1 LNLKIYLK
9 KFLSFSLGT
18 WVRAIISFFATPIIS
33 YLIIPEEFG
42 RASMFTL
49 VYNIA
54 LIISIMGLDQ
64 SYVRYYYEI
73 NENERNKTFWTA
85 LIPSVING
93 ILISLIFIIFEKQL
107 SNLVYSREYKYIG
120 IIFLIAL
127 ITGIFQ
133 RFNQLS
139 VRMQKKGIFFSTI
152 QILNALGN
160 IGGTIIYALLIKP
173 DFYAIVTGQITGNI
187 ISLIYGFSIDKILR
201 KFETIQLNLI
211 KKYIKYGL
219 PFVPTFLIQWFFTS
233 IDRISLKQYTTFT
246 EIGLYSAAFKIV
258 SVMNLIQA
266 GFTTFWTPVA
276 YEKYENNE
284 NNKDFFRKA
293 NLAISFVMFVF
304 GFLVLSLKDIIFLIL
319 AKSYRDAAYIAPFL
333 ILTPIM
339 YTISETT
346 VLGINF
352 KKKTYWHMVLVSISA
367 IINYIGNT
375 FLVPILGAKGA
386 AISTGLSYVVFFI
399 LRTLIAEKLYYI
411 GFEISK
417 ILIGIVITII
427 LAYIGTFYTN
437 TMLTIVSGIIS
448 IIIILFIY
456 KNEIKWILKNLK
468 KGV

>member
-1 LNLKIYLK
+1 MRKYLKI
-9 KFLSFSLGT
+9 FLSFSLGT
-18 WVRAIISFFATPIIS
+18 WFRAIISFFATPIIS
-33 YLIIPEEFG
+33 YLIILEEFG

-54 LIISIMGLDQ
+54 LIMSIMGLDQ

-107 SNLVYSREYKYIG
+107 SLLIYSREYKYIG

-127 ITGIFQ
+127 LTGIFQ
-133 RFNQLS
+133 RFNELS
-139 VRMQKKGIFFSTI
+139 VRMQKKGLFFSTI

-173 DFYAIVTGQITGNI
+173 DFYAIVVGQITGNI

-201 KFETIQLNLI
+201 KFETVQLNLI

-219 PFVPTFLIQWFFTS
+219 PFVPTFLIHWFFTS

-266 GFTTFWTPVA
+266 GFTIFWVPVA

-304 GFLVLSLKDIIFLIL
+304 GFLVLSFKDIIVLIL

-367 IINYIGNT
+367 MVNYIGNT
-375 FLVPILGAKGA
+375 ILVPILGAKGA

-411 GFEISK
+411 GFKISK

-427 LAYIGTFYTN
+427 LSYIGTFDTN
-437 TMLTIVSGIIS
+437 IMLTIISGIIS
-448 IIIILFIY
+448 IIIILFVY
-456 KNEIKWILKNLK
+456 KNEITWIRNK
-468 KGV
+468 KY